1 MKRKLFITTLI
12 VGFLV
17 VGAQTIAE
25 EPDAHPLHGTWNLNY
40 NWSSALG
47 DDSAGSEAAEPEDT
61 TTWTIVMYTT
71 KFGSFVSGTGGQGWV
86 LNPSPNVVLVIYT
99 TGCKPIYY
107 SKNFNGLNYMSGVM
121 WCREGSGWGTWNATK
136 Q

>member
-25 EPDAHPLHGTWNLNY
+25 EPDAHPLHGTWTLNY
-40 NWSSALG
+40 EWVWAG
-47 DDSAGSEAAEPEDT
+47 DSPAETGEWYIT
-61 TTWTIVMYTT
+61 MYTQ
-71 KFGSFVSGTGGQGWV
+71 KFGAFSDNFGDGGWV
-86 LNPSPNVVLVIYT
+86 LNPSPNKVLLIYT
-99 TGCKPIYY
+99 SYCRAVYF
-107 SKNFNGLNYMSGVM
+107 SKNFNGQDFMSGFM
-121 WCREGSGWGTWNATK
+121 WTREDGSCADWGTWDATK